1 MCAVAEGD
9 NRVVLAGV
17 DGSPSA
23 GHAAVWAAA
32 VAARRG
38 AVLKLVQAYT
48 VPGPGVSGMA
58 VAAVREGF
66 RAVAETG
73 LADAEGTVLA
83 RWPSLPVERSAV
95 EGSVV
100 GVLLRESA
108 GAEVVALGSR
118 GLGGFTGLLLG
129 STAAALAGR
138 APCPVVVVRGRK
150 PDDAPPTTGPV
161 LVGLDGSPDSN
172 DALGYAC
179 EEATAR
185 STGLVAVRT
194 WNEITSGSSPRKADC
209 RPEDMAVGERRL
221 VDEQLAP
228 WREKFPDLPVEVVVA
243 HGRPARTLL
252 ELGAGAQ
259 LVVVGTRGRGGFTGM
274 LLGSTSHALLVH
286 SPCPVAVV
294 RPGSRP

>member
-1 MCAVAEGD
+1 MPERD

-17 DGSPSA
+17 DGSPSS

-48 VPGPGVSGMA
+48 VPGPSVSGMA

-66 RAVAETG
+66 RSVAETG
-73 LADAEGTVLA
+73 LAEAEGTVLA
-83 RWPSLPVERSAV
+83 QWPSLPIERSAV

-100 GVLLRESA
+100 GVLLRESSD
-108 GAEVVALGSR
+108 AEVVALGSR

-172 DALGYAC
+172 EALGYAC
-179 EEATAR
+179 DEATAR
-185 STGLVAVRT
+185 RTGLVAVRAWT
-194 WNEITSGSSPRKADC
+194 EITSGGSPRKTSPDDIA
-209 RPEDMAVGERRL
+209 AGERRL

-228 WREKFPDLPVEVVVA
+228 WREKFPELPVDVVVA

-252 ELGAGAQ
+252 DRSAGAQ
-259 LVVVGTRGRGGFTGM
+259 LVVVGSRGRGGFTGM

-286 SPCPVAVV
+286 SACPVAVV

>member
-1 MCAVAEGD
+1 MPERD

-17 DGSPSA
+17 DGSPSS

-48 VPGPGVSGMA
+48 VPGPSVSGMA

-66 RAVAETG
+66 RSVAETG
-73 LADAEGTVLA
+73 LAEAEGAVLA
-83 RWPSLPVERSAV
+83 RWPSLPIERSAV

-100 GVLLRESA
+100 GVLLRESSD
-108 GAEVVALGSR
+108 AEVVALGSR

-150 PDDAPPTTGPV
+150 PDEAPPTSGPV
-161 LVGLDGSPDSN
+161 LVGLDGSPDSSE
-172 DALGYAC
+172 ALGYAC
-179 EEATAR
+179 DEATAR
-185 STGLVAVRT
+185 GTGLVAVRT
-194 WNEITSGSSPRKADC
+194 WTKITTGSTSPDDFA
-209 RPEDMAVGERRL
+209 AGERRL

-228 WREKFPDLPVEVVVA
+228 WREKFPELRVDVVVA

-252 ELGAGAQ
+252 ERSAGAQ
-259 LVVVGTRGRGGFTGM
+259 LVVVGSRGRGGFTGM

-286 SPCPVAVV
+286 SACPVAVV
-294 RPGSRP
+294 RPGSLP

>member
-1 MCAVAEGD
+1 MPERD
-9 NRVVLAGV
+9 HRVVLAGV
-17 DGSPSA
+17 DGSPSS

-66 RAVAETG
+66 RSVAETG
-73 LADAEGTVLA
+73 LAEAEGTVLA

-95 EGSVV
+95 EGGVV
-100 GVLLRESA
+100 SVLLRESS
-108 GAEVVALGSR
+108 GAEAVVLGSR

-129 STAAALAGR
+129 STAAAVAGH

-150 PDDAPPTTGPV
+150 PDEAPPTTGPV
-161 LVGLDGSPDSN
+161 VVGLGRSPDSN

-179 EEATAR
+179 DEAAAR
-185 STGLVAVRT
+185 STRLVVVRT
-194 WNEITSGSSPRKADC
+194 WTEATSGSSPRKTGPDDIA
-209 RPEDMAVGERRL
+209 AGERRL
-221 VDEQLAP
+221 VEEQLAP
-228 WREKFPDLPVEVVVA
+228 WREKCPELWVDVVIA

-259 LVVVGTRGRGGFTGM
+259 LVVVGSRGRGGFTGM

-286 SPCPVAVV
+286 AACPVAVV